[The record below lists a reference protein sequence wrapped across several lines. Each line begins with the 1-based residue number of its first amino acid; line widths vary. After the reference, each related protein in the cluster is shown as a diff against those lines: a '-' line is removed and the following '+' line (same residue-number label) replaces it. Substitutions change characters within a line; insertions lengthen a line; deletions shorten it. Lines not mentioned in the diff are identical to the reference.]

1 MMEKMM
7 EKMIPTTQPIDNVDE
22 LLNNAIKQI
31 EYKIEDTELQNS
43 ELQWKGKKYKIVE
56 RVLKSTKEIVKIE
69 SRTEIIE
76 KTKEELSNEVEQ
88 LVGIVDSYVNK
99 LKEMDTEIKI
109 IKTKGN

>member
-1 MMEKMM
+1 MERFN
-7 EKMIPTTQPIDNVDE
+7 PTTQPITDVNELIDNSVI
-22 LLNNAIKQI
+22 NII
-31 EYKIEDTELQNS
+31 YKDEDTELQNS

-99 LKEMDTEIKI
+99 LKKMDTEIKI

>member
-1 MMEKMM
+1 MM

-56 RVLKSTKEIVKIE
+56 RVLKSNNDIVEIVSK
-69 SRTEIIE
+69 TEIINSDIDSLKLDIE
-76 KTKEELSNEVEQ
+76 NIKKQ
-88 LVGIVDSYVNK
+88 IGIK
-99 LKEMDTEIKI
+99 
-109 IKTKGN
+109 